1 MIKAVIGV
9 VLIVVWFY
17 LLWTLNR
24 SKLQFWHFLVG
35 SMGLFIILM
44 VFVRPVM
51 TEPLAKAIVAM
62 AGLFGEATGTF
73 TPYFKYGILFV
84 NAAQGAIT
92 LQIDFECSGII
103 EIMAFLSL
111 LCFFRVYKIRERIGV
126 GVLGTLYITVANALR
141 IIVISEMIYYFGLD
155 VYYIAH
161 TIIGRF
167 VFYAL
172 SILLYFYV
180 FTKPQIV
187 RMKLG
192 KFTYGDH

>member
-9 VLIVVWFY
+9 VLIVIWLY

-62 AGLFGEATGTF
+62 AGLFGESTDTF
-73 TPYFKYGILFV
+73 TPYFRYGILFV
-84 NAAQGAIT
+84 NASQGAIT

-111 LCFFRVYKIRERIGV
+111 LAFFRVYRIRERVVV
-126 GVLGTLYITVANALR
+126 GILGTLYITVANALR

-187 RMKLG
+187 RMRLG

>member
-1 MIKAVIGV
+1 M
-9 VLIVVWFY
+9 
-17 LLWTLNR
+17 
-24 SKLQFWHFLVG
+24 
-35 SMGLFIILM
+35 
-44 VFVRPVM
+44 
-51 TEPLAKAIVAM
+51 
-62 AGLFGEATGTF
+62 
-73 TPYFKYGILFV
+73 FV

-111 LCFFRVYKIRERIGV
+111 LCFFRVYKIRERIVV
-126 GVLGTLYITVANALR
+126 GILGTLYITVANALR